1 LIFASNAE
9 MNQGWTMSQTNWTT
23 GNMSWDDWNDIAD
36 LTESE
41 LLDFLSTG
49 FLDLDMLEGS
59 IYKSRKLL

>member
-1 LIFASNAE
+1 
-9 MNQGWTMSQTNWTT
+9 MSQTNWTT